1 MINRFWSG
9 LLAVLLLSG
18 CGWNGTPTRSP
29 EGLVPLTS
37 IVIKGSQA
45 IAAGTSTKFTADGYY
60 LGVPVDITDKVAW
73 SSASP
78 AVADFK
84 YTTAP
89 NKNRVTAVTPGS
101 AVVTATV
108 DGVSATYTLTVSNA
122 TITAMTVT
130 PATLSLSKGLTTQ
143 FATTGSFS
151 DATTQ
156 DLTFDAVWSSTP
168 GTFATVSN
176 NTANKGLATATAIG
190 NESVI
195 ATFGAVPV
203 SGAATLTVTAAT
215 LQSITVTP
223 ANSSIAGLSKTVT
236 FAAMGNYSDGTT
248 VDITST
254 AVWASS
260 QAGIATIVANSGVA
274 TTVAVGTTSI
284 SATRDGV
291 SGKTNLTVSTLVLNA
306 NGLQISPT
314 FPTLSIGTPQQF
326 TVTATFSD
334 GSTQNVAAS
343 SSWTSSNTTTAT
355 VNSTGS
361 VTGNFAGSATI
372 TAAYGGQSVWTNV
385 TVH

>member
-9 LLAVLLLSG
+9 LLTVLLLSG
-18 CGWNGTPTRSP
+18 CGWDGTPTRQNDFTK
-29 EGLVPLTS
+29 LTS
-37 IVIKGSQA
+37 ISISA
-45 IAAGTSTKFTADGYY
+45 DSSTIANGTSIKLVATGHFSGQFSR
-60 LGVPVDITDKVAW
+60 DITDEAVW

-84 YTTAP
+84 YSTAP

-122 TITAMTVT
+122 TIQAMMIS
-130 PATLSLSKGLTTQ
+130 PAAASIPMGLTKQ
-143 FATTGSFS
+143 FSASGTFS

-156 DLTFDAVWSSTP
+156 DLTFDADWKSSP
-168 GTFATVSN
+168 GTHATVS
-176 NTANKGLATATAIG
+176 KGLVTALKTGSGDETITA
-190 NESVI
+190 
-195 ATFGAVPV
+195 AFGVVPV
-203 SGAATLTVTAAT
+203 SGTATLTVTAAT

-236 FAAMGNYSDGTT
+236 FAAIGNFSDGTA

-254 AVWASS
+254 AVWTSS
-260 QAGIATIVANSGVA
+260 QTGIASIVANSGVA

-326 TVTATFSD
+326 IVTATFSD
-334 GSTQNVAAS
+334 GSTQNVATNANTT
-343 SSWTSSNTTTAT
+343 WTSNSTVAT

-361 VTGNFAGSATI
+361 VTGNVAGSATI
-372 TAAYGGQSVWTNV
+372 TAAYGGQSVSTNV